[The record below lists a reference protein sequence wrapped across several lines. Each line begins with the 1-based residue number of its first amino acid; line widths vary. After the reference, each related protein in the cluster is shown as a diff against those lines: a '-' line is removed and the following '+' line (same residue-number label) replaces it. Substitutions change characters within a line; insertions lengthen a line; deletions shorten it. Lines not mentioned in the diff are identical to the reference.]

1 MGTTLFMLFCCL
13 LPRIDW
19 RAVRLVVVSDIQA
32 YASAI
37 HKNLKIWHGF
47 PAPGSLPVAAL
58 ALTAHS
64 SVLKTCQPFLSRTQL
79 RSVCVTIGPAHWR
92 PGQIQL
98 YVFRLPSR
106 VNLVHAASTFLQVP
120 QLFALFCVPQSV
132 TTHANAISRSCQHHV
147 TRANNAPDQPN
158 IH

>member
-1 MGTTLFMLFCCL
+1 MGTTFFMLFCCL

-37 HKNLKIWHGF
+37 HKNLKIWRGF

-79 RSVCVTIGPAHWR
+79 RSVCDNWTGTLATWSNSTVCVSAAISCEFGSCS
-92 PGQIQL
+92 
-98 YVFRLPSR
+98 FNLP
-106 VNLVHAASTFLQVP
+106 TGP

-132 TTHANAISRSCQHHV
+132 TTHAHATSCSCQHHV
-147 TRANNAPDQPN
+147 TRSNNAPDQPN